1 MILFFGNPK
10 LKIFAVKI
18 SEILSTEDLKK
29 LSWVLDSSIIDSK
42 QITEKFI
49 GPKSSMITPWSTNAV
64 EITRNMGVK
73 NIDRIEVF
81 ICHEISKNF
90 DKMIHEEYEALNQ
103 NIFNTNIT
111 PEKIYSIDNLK
122 KYNDQQGLA
131 LDDFEISYLESLSKK
146 IGRKLTD
153 SEVYGF
159 SQVNSEHCLSLIH
172 I

>member
-10 LKIFAVKI
+10 LKVFAVEI

-29 LSWVLDSSIIDSK
+29 LSWVLDSGIIDSK

-81 ICHEISKNF
+81 IYGEISET
-90 DKMIHEEYEALNQ
+90 I
-103 NIFNTNIT
+103 
-111 PEKIYSIDNLK
+111 
-122 KYNDQQGLA
+122 
-131 LDDFEISYLESLSKK
+131 
-146 IGRKLTD
+146 
-153 SEVYGF
+153 
-159 SQVNSEHCLSLIH
+159 
-172 I
+172 

>member
-10 LKIFAVKI
+10 LKVFAVEI

-49 GPKSSMITPWSTNAV
+49 GPKSSMISPWSTNAV

-81 ICHEISKNF
+81 ICHEICENF
-90 DKMIHEEYEALNQ
+90 DKMIHEKYKALNQ
-103 NIFNTNIT
+103 SIFKVYFRILILRNRKIT
-111 PEKIYSIDNLK
+111 LM
-122 KYNDQQGLA
+122 
-131 LDDFEISYLESLSKK
+131 
-146 IGRKLTD
+146 
-153 SEVYGF
+153 
-159 SQVNSEHCLSLIH
+159 
-172 I
+172 

>member
-10 LKIFAVKI
+10 LKVFAVEI

-81 ICHEISKNF
+81 ICHEISENF
-90 DKMIHEEYEALNQ
+90 DKMIHEKYKALNQ
-103 NIFNTNIT
+103 SIFTVSYT
-111 PEKIYSIDNLK
+111 HLTLPTSI
-122 KYNDQQGLA
+122 
-131 LDDFEISYLESLSKK
+131 
-146 IGRKLTD
+146 
-153 SEVYGF
+153 
-159 SQVNSEHCLSLIH
+159 QV
-172 I
+172 

>member
-10 LKIFAVKI
+10 LKVFAVEI

-81 ICHEISKNF
+81 ICLKISKNF
-90 DKMIHEEYEALNQ
+90 DKMIHEKYKALDQ
-103 NIFNTNIT
+103 NIFNNNIT
-111 PEKIYSIDNLK
+111 PEKIYLIDNLK
-122 KYNDQQGLA
+122 KYNDQQKNVRNNRA
-131 LDDFEISYLESLSKK
+131 FESLSKEIEYQELEIEYAEK
-146 IGRKLTD
+146 QINELKAQIDLLRL
-153 SEVYGF
+153 
-159 SQVNSEHCLSLIH
+159 
-172 I
+172 